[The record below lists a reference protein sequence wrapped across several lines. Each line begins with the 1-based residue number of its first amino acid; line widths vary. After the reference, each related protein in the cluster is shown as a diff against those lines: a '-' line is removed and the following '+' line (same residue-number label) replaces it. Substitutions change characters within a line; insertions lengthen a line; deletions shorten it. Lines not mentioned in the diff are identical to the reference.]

1 MLLISI
7 ALAIAVAVYLTNK
20 IDALQNELNE
30 LIAEERNARYEHDQT
45 TDQILWTHIT
55 NRDIHNKE

>member
-1 MLLISI
+1 MLLVSI

-20 IDALQNELNE
+20 IDALQKELYV

-45 TDQILWTHIT
+45 TDGILWTHIC
-55 NRDIHNKE
+55 NRDIRNNE